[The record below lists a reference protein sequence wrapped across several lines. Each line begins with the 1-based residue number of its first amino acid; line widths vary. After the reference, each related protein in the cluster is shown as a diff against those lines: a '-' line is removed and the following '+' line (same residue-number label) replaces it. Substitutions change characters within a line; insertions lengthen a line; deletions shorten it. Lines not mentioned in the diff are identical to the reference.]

1 MKTKTK
7 SISKHLPQRTCVAC
21 RAVRDKRELV
31 RLVRVNDSA
40 VEVDDGGKKAGRG
53 AYLCRRQDCWREGLK
68 GGRLERALHTTLSHE
83 NREQLVE
90 YGKSLSGG

>member
-7 SISKHLPQRTCVAC
+7 SIDKHLPQRTCVVC
-21 RAVRDKRELV
+21 RVVKDKRELV
-31 RLVRVNDSA
+31 RLVRVSDGF
-40 VEVDDGGKKAGRG
+40 VEVDDSGRKVGRG
-53 AYLCRRQDCWREGLK
+53 AYLCRGQDCWQEGMK
-68 GGRLERALHTTLSHE
+68 GGRLERALRTTLSHE